1 MNTVLYTEDL
11 EPITVVDLPMWI
23 WERLKIGHKM
33 NLPVIEPLQFT
44 PPKDNY
50 PPEFLRPKIVTI
62 WAEKFVYRDKTS
74 LFVFTR
80 DDENALQLKA
90 DFLPGQRGEVQRRE
104 QMARIQ
110 GFFGGLSQN
119 IA

>member
-1 MNTVLYTEDL
+1 MNTVLYTEEL

-23 WERLKIGHKM
+23 WERLKMRHM
-33 NLPVIEPLQFT
+33 MYLPVIEPLKCT
-44 PPKDNY
+44 PPNE
-50 PPEFLRPKIVTI
+50 PPEFLRPKTVKI
-62 WAEKFVYRDKTS
+62 WSEKFVYRDKIS
-74 LFVFTR
+74 MFVFTK

-110 GFFGGLSQN
+110 GFFSGLKHS
-119 IA
+119 IE